1 VEQAVTNDETTH
13 GSILAAAIEVVADAG
28 YSSASLAGIAGRAGV
43 SPVVIEDE
51 FPSKSMLMAEAA
63 AWIYGDQ
70 AHYIGSRIEAVPE
83 GLPRVQTYIRS
94 MCAYYYENPQHLRAL
109 GAVIG
114 SGELVGPP
122 SEHPSTRRWHAL
134 ADLLTQGQRHG
145 LLGAFDARAVAIIIG
160 GAIDGLIAEWSRDP
174 TFDVPAAAEEL
185 ADLVSA
191 LTRGA
196 VFAR

>member
-1 VEQAVTNDETTH
+1 MTNDETTH

-70 AHYIGSRIEAVPE
+70 AHYIGSHIEAVPE

-145 LLGAFDARAVAIIIG
+145 LLGAFDARAVAIIID